1 MPKDN
6 EKNEVLEITREGIL
20 ETLFNTKSRDE
31 ISAKMFDELEKVV
44 QTSKIKERRQAT
56 LDLILKYSFFLC
68 YDLQGTTI
76 KNLITTDSKGIK
88 KGIKKDLKDE
98 IIVKMPEGLSGYF
111 KSKTADSMRLI
122 KAEDNYTA
130 ENAESVF
137 KGLKDILDKEKFL
150 ANNKSSNLRESKI
163 IKTFILLLATGRRM
177 SEILKTIEIAPC
189 KDKKGYVTYTGL
201 LKKSENNDNFTNAP
215 LLFIDE
221 KVANQYLKDIR
232 QSENKSVDE
241 LINIDEYDINKTSN
255 KFSTIFKNSF
265 LKYAKNNEYL
275 KPICDDNF
283 TIHKL
288 RHAYTD
294 YCVKTLKPENITDEA
309 FAAEILGHEYAP
321 SASTVYKQA
330 LENEN
335 KALENENQ
343 ALKAEIEELKKSI
356 K

>member
-1 MPKDN
+1 M
-6 EKNEVLEITREGIL
+6 
-20 ETLFNTKSRDE
+20 
-31 ISAKMFDELEKVV
+31 
-44 QTSKIKERRQAT
+44 
-56 LDLILKYSFFLC
+56 
-68 YDLQGTTI
+68 
-76 KNLITTDSKGIK
+76 
-88 KGIKKDLKDE
+88 
-98 IIVKMPEGLSGYF
+98 
-111 KSKTADSMRLI
+111 
-122 KAEDNYTA
+122 
-130 ENAESVF
+130 
-137 KGLKDILDKEKFL
+137 
-150 ANNKSSNLRESKI
+150 RESKI

-201 LKKSENNDNFTNAP
+201 LKKSENNDNFINAP

-241 LINIDEYDINKTSN
+241 LVNIDEYDINKTSN
-255 KFSTIFKNSF
+255 KFSTIFKNAF
-265 LKYAKNNEYL
+265 LKYAKNNEFL
-275 KPICDDNF
+275 EVICDDNF

-309 FAAEILGHEYAP
+309 FAAEVLGHEYTP
-321 SASTVYKQA
+321 SATTVYKQA

-335 KALENENQ
+335 Q
-343 ALKAEIEELKKSI
+343 ALKARIKELEKSE

>member
-6 EKNEVLEITREGIL
+6 EKNEVLEITRDGIL
-20 ETLFNTKSRDE
+20 ETLFNTKSRDD
-31 ISAKMFDELEKVV
+31 ISAKMFDELEKVA
-44 QTSKIKERRQAT
+44 QISKIKERKQAI
-56 LDLILKYSFFLC
+56 LDFTLKYSFFLC
-68 YDLQGTTI
+68 YDLKGTTI
-76 KNLITTDSKGIK
+76 KNLITATSNGIK
-88 KGIKKDLKDE
+88 KGLNDE
-98 IIVKMPEGLSGYF
+98 IDIKLPEGLSGYF

-122 KAEDNYTA
+122 KARDNYTA
-130 ENAESVF
+130 ESAESVF
-137 KGLKDILDKEKFL
+137 KGLKAILDKENFL
-150 ANNKSSNLRESKI
+150 ANNKSSIVRESKI
-163 IKTFILLLATGRRM
+163 IKTFILLIATGRRM

-221 KVANQYLKDIR
+221 EVANQYLKDIR
-232 QSENKSVDE
+232 KRENKSIDE

-255 KFSTIFKNSF
+255 KFSAIFKNAF
-265 LKYAKNNEYL
+265 LKYAKNNEFL

-283 TIHKL
+283 TMHKL

-294 YCVKTLKPENITDEA
+294 YCIKTLKPENITDEA

-343 ALKAEIEELKKSI
+343 ALKAEIEELKKSM